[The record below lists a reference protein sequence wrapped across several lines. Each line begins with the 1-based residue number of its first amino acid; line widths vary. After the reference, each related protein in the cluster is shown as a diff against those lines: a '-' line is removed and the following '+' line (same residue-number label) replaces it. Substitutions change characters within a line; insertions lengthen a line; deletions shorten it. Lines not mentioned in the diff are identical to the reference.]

1 MGHIELAAPVSHIWY
16 FKGIPSRMGLILD
29 LSPRVLERVL
39 YFASYI
45 VLDPGETKL
54 AYKQILNES
63 EYQEACDT
71 YGRSA
76 FRVGMGAESIHELLA
91 AIDLEKDSAE
101 LKAELEN
108 ATGQKRARIIKRL
121 EVVEAFRESGNKPE
135 WMIMTVI
142 PVIPPD
148 LRPMVQLDEDVS
160 QQVILTTFTDESST
174 VTTVLEDFLI
184 LEHRISS
191 FVTRNVCFRR
201 LSMHLSTTAVV
212 DVLLQVPET
221 ELLSLFQTCSRE
233 REDVSVRTFSESEL
247 TTQDVQLS
255 V

>member
-1 MGHIELAAPVSHIWY
+1 
-16 FKGIPSRMGLILD
+16 MGLILD

-121 EVVEAFRESGNKPE
+121 EV
-135 WMIMTVI
+135 
-142 PVIPPD
+142 
-148 LRPMVQLDEDVS
+148 
-160 QQVILTTFTDESST
+160 
-174 VTTVLEDFLI
+174 
-184 LEHRISS
+184 
-191 FVTRNVCFRR
+191 
-201 LSMHLSTTAVV
+201 
-212 DVLLQVPET
+212 
-221 ELLSLFQTCSRE
+221 SRG
-233 REDVSVRTFSESEL
+233 FP
-247 TTQDVQLS
+247 
-255 V
+255 